1 MDFVSFPSILI
12 EPLPV
17 EGAMPLKPVKP
28 GSRVTLT
35 DDLAADGDTPRGREA
50 GELLESLV
58 GRLMELQV
66 ALYAEARQSLLIVLQ
81 GRDASGK
88 DGLTRKVFG
97 RLNSQGCVVS
107 NFKQPTQYELA
118 RDYLWRVHQLVPPK
132 GTIGIFNRSHYEDVL
147 VARVHGLVPKSVW
160 SKRFAQINDFERMLS
175 ESGVMILKFFL
186 HISREEQKQRLLERL
201 HDPLKNWKFEVA
213 DLDERK
219 RWDDYTEPY
228 EDVLEKCST
237 EWAPWYVV
245 PSDRKSTRNL
255 LVAQVV
261 TDTLERMN
269 PEFPRVDP
277 QVLRVARKWE
287 RATTA
292 QHAIED

>member
-1 MDFVSFPSILI
+1 
-12 EPLPV
+12 
-17 EGAMPLKPVKP
+17 MPLKPVRP
-28 GSRVTLT
+28 GSRVRLT
-35 DDLAADGDTPRGREA
+35 DDTAVDGRSARGEDAEQQLEPLLA
-50 GELLESLV
+50 
-58 GRLMELQV
+58 RLMELQV
-66 ALYAEARQSLLIVLQ
+66 ALYAEARQSLLVVLQ

-107 NFKQPTQYELA
+107 NFKKPTQYELA

-147 VARVHGLVPKSVW
+147 VARVHGLVPKAVW

-175 ESGVMILKFFL
+175 ENGVTILKFFL

-201 HDPLKNWKFEVA
+201 NDPLKNWKFEVA

-228 EDVLEKCST
+228 EDVLAKCST

-261 TDTLERMN
+261 TDALERMN

-277 QVLRVARKWE
+277 QVLRIARKWE
-287 RATTA
+287 RETTS
-292 QHAIED
+292 QHVIED

>member
-1 MDFVSFPSILI
+1 
-12 EPLPV
+12 
-17 EGAMPLKPVKP
+17 MPLKPVKP
-28 GSRVTLT
+28 GSRVKLT
-35 DDLAADGDTPRGREA
+35 DDTALDGRALRGEDA
-50 GELLESLV
+50 EQQLEPLIS
-58 GRLMELQV
+58 RLMELQV

-97 RLNSQGCVVS
+97 PLNSQGCVVS
-107 NFKQPTQYELA
+107 NFKKPTQYELA
-118 RDYLWRVHQLVPPK
+118 RDYLWRVHQVVPPR

-147 VARVHGLVPKSVW
+147 VVRVHGLVPKSVW
-160 SKRFAQINDFERMLS
+160 SKRFGQINDFERMLS
-175 ESGVMILKFFL
+175 ENGVTILKFFL

-201 HDPLKNWKFEVA
+201 HDPLKNWKFEVG

-228 EDVLEKCST
+228 EEVLEKCST

-261 TDTLERMN
+261 TDALERMN

-277 QVLRVARKWE
+277 EVLKIARKWE
-287 RATTA
+287 RETTA